1 MLTQWVSLLAF
12 ATQAISVPTIAAKGS
27 KLFLD
32 NGEQFFVK
40 GSPDSQSLT
49 TNLDQKRTNKFHLGI
64 AYQRTEDDPLATPE
78 QCKLDASLMQTLGTN
93 SIRVYHVDPDAD
105 HDGCMQAFADAGI
118 YAWID
123 LDTFDT
129 YVYSPQDPRWTE
141 EQYSKFSKV
150 MDAFHNYDNVAGV
163 DMKAYRDS
171 QGYREIPIGY
181 SAADIAELRPN
192 LQNYMACGDSF
203 SDTLDFFSLNAYEWC
218 GDSSYEQ
225 SGYSQ
230 LDKNATGYP
239 IPIFF
244 SETGCNVVEPRTF
257 GDQAAILGEEMSD
270 QWSGAIIYE
279 WIQETN
285 DYGLI
290 SYGPPAPTDAPDA
303 SNVVNGFTRAGTP
316 TPVSPDFENLS
327 SAWASVTPSSV
338 SKNAFSPSVTQPL
351 SCPEYTENLWMV
363 SSDAPLPTVGKG
375 VSQGSSDGSSS
386 AKSTTSSGGSASG
399 TSTGTASTGSGQAS
413 STTGGSQSSNM
424 SGSSASSTASS
435 SAGGSDS
442 SDDSDNSSDSDNSND
457 SDNSSDSDSSDA
469 SNTAAGDSSEAQ
481 SSSAA
486 DASSSAGAESGAVI
500 NSGLSSSSIAG
511 VMAGLALVLAL

>member
-12 ATQAISVPTIAAKGS
+12 ATQAVSVPTIAAKGS

-40 GSPDSQSLT
+40 
-49 TNLDQKRTNKFHLGI
+49 GI

-93 SIRVYHVDPDAD
+93 SIRVYHVDADAD

-129 YVYSPQDPRWTE
+129 YVYEAPEGRWTE

-150 MDAFHNYDNVAGV
+150 MDAFHSYDNVAGFFVANELLNAGTDSVGAPYVKAAGV
-163 DMKAYRDS
+163 DMKNYRDS

-192 LQNYMACGDSF
+192 LQDYMACGDSF

-218 GDSSYEQ
+218 GDSSYET

-257 GDQAAILGEEMSD
+257 GDQAAILGPEMSD
-270 QWSGAIIYE
+270 LWSGAIIYE

-290 SYGPPAPTDAPDA
+290 SYGPPAPTDAPAA

-338 SKNAFSPSVTQPL
+338 SKNAFTPSVTQPL

-375 VSQGSSDGSSS
+375 VAQGSSDGSSS

-399 TSTGTASTGSGQAS
+399 ASSTGTGTASTGSGQAS
-413 STTGGSQSSNM
+413 GTSAQSSNM

-435 SAGGSDS
+435 SAGSSDDSDS
-442 SDDSDNSSDSDNSND
+442 SDDSSDSN
-457 SDNSSDSDSSDA
+457 A

-500 NSGLSSSSIAG
+500 NSRLSYTSMAG
-511 VMAGLALVLAL
+511 VMVGLALVLAL

>member
-40 GSPDSQSLT
+40 
-49 TNLDQKRTNKFHLGI
+49 GI

-93 SIRVYHVDPDAD
+93 SIRVYHVDPDAN

-129 YVYSPQDPRWTE
+129 YVYSAPEGRWTE
-141 EQYSKFSKV
+141 EQYTKFSKV
-150 MDAFHNYDNVAGV
+150 MDAFHSYDNVAGFFVANELLNAGTDSVGAPYVKAAGV
-163 DMKAYRDS
+163 DMKNYRDS

-181 SAADIAELRPN
+181 SAADIADLRPN

-218 GDSSYEQ
+218 GESTYEQ

-257 GDQAAILGEEMSD
+257 GDQAAILGEDMSD

-290 SYGPPAPTDAPDA
+290 SYGPPAATDAPAA

-338 SKNAFSPSVTQPL
+338 SKNAFTPS
-351 SCPEYTENLWMV
+351 
-363 SSDAPLPTVGKG
+363 
-375 VSQGSSDGSSS
+375 
-386 AKSTTSSGGSASG
+386 
-399 TSTGTASTGSGQAS
+399 
-413 STTGGSQSSNM
+413 
-424 SGSSASSTASS
+424 
-435 SAGGSDS
+435 
-442 SDDSDNSSDSDNSND
+442 
-457 SDNSSDSDSSDA
+457 
-469 SNTAAGDSSEAQ
+469 
-481 SSSAA
+481 
-486 DASSSAGAESGAVI
+486 
-500 NSGLSSSSIAG
+500 
-511 VMAGLALVLAL
+511 

>member
-12 ATQAISVPTIAAKGS
+12 ATLAISVPTIAAKGS

-40 GSPDSQSLT
+40 
-49 TNLDQKRTNKFHLGI
+49 GI

-150 MDAFHNYDNVAGV
+150 MDAFHNYDNVAGFFVANELLNAGSDSVGAPYVKAAGV

-399 TSTGTASTGSGQAS
+399 ASATEAASTGSGQAS
-413 STTGGSQSSNM
+413 STTNGSQSSNM

-435 SAGGSDS
+435 SAGGSDN
-442 SDDSDNSSDSDNSND
+442 SDDSDNSND

>member
-1 MLTQWVSLLAF
+1 
-12 ATQAISVPTIAAKGS
+12 
-27 KLFLD
+27 
-32 NGEQFFVK
+32 
-40 GSPDSQSLT
+40 
-49 TNLDQKRTNKFHLGI
+49 
-64 AYQRTEDDPLATPE
+64 
-78 QCKLDASLMQTLGTN
+78 MQTLGTN

-150 MDAFHNYDNVAGV
+150 MDAFHNYDNVAGFFVANELLNAGSDSVGAPYVKAAGV
-163 DMKAYRDS
+163 DMKTYRDS

-203 SDTLDFFSLNAYEWC
+203 SETLDFFSLNAYEWC
-218 GDSSYEQ
+218 GDSSYEE

-285 DYGLI
+285 SYGLI
-290 SYGPPAPTDAPDA
+290 SYGPPAPTDAPAA

-327 SAWASVTPSSV
+327 SVWASVTPSSV

-351 SCPEYTENLWMV
+351 SCPEYTENLWIV
-363 SSDAPLPTVGKG
+363 SADAPLPTVGKG
-375 VSQGSSDGSSS
+375 AAQGSSDGSSS
-386 AKSTTSSGGSASG
+386 AKSTTSGGGIASG
-399 TSTGTASTGSGQAS
+399 ASATSTGTASTGSSQAS
-413 STTGGSQSSNM
+413 STSGGSQSSNM

-435 SAGGSDS
+435 SAGGSES
-442 SDDSDNSSDSDNSND
+442 SDDSDSSE
-457 SDNSSDSDSSDA
+457 A
-469 SNTAAGDSSEAQ
+469 SNTAVGDSSEAQ

-486 DASSSAGAESGAVI
+486 DASSSAGAESGAMV
-500 NSGLSSSSIAG
+500 NVGLSSSSIAG

>member
-12 ATQAISVPTIAAKGS
+12 ATRAISVPTIAAKGS

-32 NGEQFFVK
+32 NGEQFFV
-40 GSPDSQSLT
+40 
-49 TNLDQKRTNKFHLGI
+49 RGI

-78 QCKLDASLMQTLGTN
+78 QCQLDASLMQTLGTN

-129 YVYSPQDPRWTE
+129 YVYSAPEGRWTE
-141 EQYSKFSKV
+141 EQYTKFSKV
-150 MDAFHNYDNVAGV
+150 MDAFHSYDNVAGFFVANELLNAGTDSVGAPYVKAAGV
-163 DMKAYRDS
+163 DMKNYRDS

-218 GDSSYEQ
+218 GDSTYEQ

-257 GDQAAILGEEMSD
+257 GDQAAILGEDMSD

-285 DYGLI
+285 SYGLI
-290 SYGPPAPTDAPDA
+290 SYGPPAATDAPAA

-338 SKNAFSPSVTQPL
+338 SKNAFTPSVTQPL

-375 VSQGSSDGSSS
+375 LAQGSSDGSSS
-386 AKSTTSSGGSASG
+386 AKSTTSSGGSATGGSA
-399 TSTGTASTGSGQAS
+399 TSTGTASTDSGQAS
-413 STTGGSQSSNM
+413 GTSSGSQSSNM

-435 SAGGSDS
+435 SAGASDN
-442 SDDSDNSSDSDNSND
+442 SDDSDASD
-457 SDNSSDSDSSDA
+457 
-469 SNTAAGDSSEAQ
+469 TAADSDSSEAQ

-486 DASSSAGAESGAVI
+486 EASSSAGAESSAML
-500 NSGLSSSSIAG
+500 NSRLSYPSIAG